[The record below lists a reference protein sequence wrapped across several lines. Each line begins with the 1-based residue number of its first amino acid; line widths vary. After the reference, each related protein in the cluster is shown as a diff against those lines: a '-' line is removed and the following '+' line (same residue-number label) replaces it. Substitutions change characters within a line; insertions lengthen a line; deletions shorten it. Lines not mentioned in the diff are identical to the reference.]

1 MDKKGKK
8 AKKGKE
14 AKIAR
19 KEKGTEDKLLK
30 KITKQMDD
38 SPMNGGRVKLC
49 TCLSH

>member
-19 KEKGTEDKLLK
+19 KVEGAEEDKLLK
-30 KITKQMDD
+30 KMTKQMDD
-38 SPMNGGRVKLC
+38 DSPIVEE
-49 TCLSH
+49 